1 MVSLGTACYDAAI
14 MGEEQSEK
22 QIRNAAITEDAPV
35 RLVSVGHSN
44 HDWPAFVALLR
55 RAGVAVVADVRSSP
69 YSGRYP
75 HFNRESLAGG
85 LREARIAY
93 VFLGELLGGRPGQP
107 SLYDHDGRVNYER
120 VRRTEAF
127 QRGLDRLT
135 HVLNGN
141 TVALL
146 CSEEDPLH
154 CHRGLMIAPA
164 LSERGYPP
172 HHLRKDGSLE
182 SNEQMERR
190 LLTETGIGAGLL
202 DGLFAATLTEEE
214 RRSLL
219 AEAYRRQARR
229 KAFQLSIDVEME

>member
-1 MVSLGTACYDAAI
+1 MDQERSK
-14 MGEEQSEK
+14 K
-22 QIRNAAITEDAPV
+22 QIRSANDAENAAA

-44 HDWPAFVALLR
+44 HDWPAFVALLH
-55 RAGVAVVADVRSSP
+55 RAGVTAVADVRSSP
-69 YSGRYP
+69 YSRRCP
-75 HFNRESLAGG
+75 FFNREPLASG
-85 LREARIAY
+85 LRAMGIAY
-93 VFLGELLGGRPGQP
+93 VFLGDLLGGRPGQP
-107 SLYDHDGRVNYER
+107 SLYDEDGRVDYER

-127 QRGLDRLT
+127 QRGLEQLT
-135 HVLNGN
+135 HPCNGDRM
-141 TVALL
+141 AFL

-164 LSERGYPP
+164 LSELGFPP

-190 LLTETGIGAGLL
+190 LLHETGIGAGLL

-219 AEAYRRQARR
+219 TEAYRCQTRR
-229 KAFQLSIDVEME
+229 KAFQLPVDSETE

>member
-1 MVSLGTACYDAAI
+1 MDRERSK
-14 MGEEQSEK
+14 K
-22 QIRNAAITEDAPV
+22 QIRSSSAPENAVA

-55 RAGVAVVADVRSSP
+55 RAGVTALADVRSSP
-69 YSGRYP
+69 YSRRYP
-75 HFNRESLAGG
+75 HFSREPLASG
-85 LREARIAY
+85 LCETGIAY
-93 VFLGELLGGRPGQP
+93 VFLGDLLGGRPGQP
-107 SLYDHDGRVNYER
+107 SLYDEDGRVDYER

-127 QRGLDRLT
+127 QRGLEQLTRASNGDRM
-135 HVLNGN
+135 
-141 TVALL
+141 AFL

-164 LSERGYPP
+164 LCERGFPP

-190 LLTETGIGAGLL
+190 LLHETGVGVGLL

-214 RRSLL
+214 RRALL
-219 AEAYRRQARR
+219 AEAYRCQARR
-229 KAFQLSIDVEME
+229 QAFQMQSDSEME